1 VHELALASAVVE
13 AVVRH
18 AEGRRVTVVSMRIGA
33 LRQVVPE
40 SLEFCFGIV
49 ARESVCEGARL
60 DYEVVP
66 AALSCRDCGSE
77 WKLERPPFTCPSC
90 NSGVVKAV
98 AGEEF
103 LIESIELEEAEAC
116 IALG

>member
-1 VHELALASAVVE
+1 MHELALASAIVD

-18 AEGRRVTVVSMRIGA
+18 AEGRQVTVVSLRIGV

-66 AALSCRDCGSE
+66 AVLRCRECGTE
-77 WKLERPPFTCPSC
+77 WTLECPPFTCPACS
-90 NSGVVKAV
+90 SGDVGAI

-103 LIESIELEEAEAC
+103 LIESIELEADVC
-116 IALG
+116 IAPA

>member
-1 VHELALASAVVE
+1 MHELALASAIVD

-18 AEGRRVTVVSMRIGA
+18 AEGRRVTVVSLRVGM

-66 AALSCRDCGSE
+66 AMLRCRECGGD
-77 WKLERPPFTCPSC
+77 WKLERPPFTCPTC
-90 NSGVVKAV
+90 NSGDVEAV

-103 LIESIELEEAEAC
+103 LIESIELEAEVC
-116 IALG
+116 IAHA

>member
-1 VHELALASAVVE
+1 MHELALSSAIVD

-18 AEGRRVTVVSMRIGA
+18 AEGRRVTGVSMRIGA

-40 SLEFCFGIV
+40 SLEFCFGMV

-66 AALSCRDCGSE
+66 AALRCRGCGDE
-77 WKLERPPFTCPSC
+77 WRLERPPFTCPGC
-90 NSGVVKAV
+90 RSGAV
-98 AGEEF
+98 EVIAGEEF

-116 IALG
+116 IGRG